1 MVLVGGAASRSGLEL
16 AFIGVLLDI
25 AVALATYSSSK
36 IDSFNDSLWIEEV
49 V

>member
-1 MVLVGGAASRSGLEL
+1 MVLAGEAASRSGLEL

-36 IDSFNDSLWIEEV
+36 IYSFNDLLWIEEIV
-49 V
+49 